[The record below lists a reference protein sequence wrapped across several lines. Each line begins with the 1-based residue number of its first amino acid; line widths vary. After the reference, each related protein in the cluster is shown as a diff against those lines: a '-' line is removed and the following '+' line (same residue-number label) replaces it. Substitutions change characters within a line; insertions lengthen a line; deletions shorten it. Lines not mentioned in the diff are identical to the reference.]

1 MMMMMRMRMTISMT
15 MMFSCHLWQLF
26 SHWFTLLANPGGRG
40 MENQHIAQPH
50 HHLHVGNYDDDD
62 DDGDDDY
69 DDEYDDDDEEDD
81 KKFHF

>member
-1 MMMMMRMRMTISMT
+1 MMMMMMNIMMIMIMMMMMRMMMTISMT

-40 MENQHIAQPH
+40 MENQHIAQPPFH
-50 HHLHVGNYDDDD
+50 HHLDVGNC
-62 DDGDDDY
+62 
-69 DDEYDDDDEEDD
+69 DEDEDD